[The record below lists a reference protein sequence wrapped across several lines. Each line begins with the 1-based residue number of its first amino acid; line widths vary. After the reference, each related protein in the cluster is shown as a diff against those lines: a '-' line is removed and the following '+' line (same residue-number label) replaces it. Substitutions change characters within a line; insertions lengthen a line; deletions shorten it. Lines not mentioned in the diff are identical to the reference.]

1 MLPKKIRSIY
11 KGTHV
16 SPYIFHY
23 GQVKNN
29 ILIVPPPPLYTIFS
43 CCCLPTYDC
52 TSAVRSIA
60 HPLYIVKS
68 IHLFSYKYNMIN
80 VLIHK

>member
-29 ILIVPPPPLYTIFS
+29 ILMVPPPPVYDFFML
-43 CCCLPTYDC
+43 LPAD
-52 TSAVRSIA
+52 V
-60 HPLYIVKS
+60 
-68 IHLFSYKYNMIN
+68 
-80 VLIHK
+80 